1 MIVSTLVILVKF
13 YTCTHITSTVD
24 IVKTPTQPQL
34 NLNLVGFD
42 MIIIL
47 HPPHPHHHHHEELI
61 LPERLVLEVRNFV
74 MQHRPA
80 ILTTPQHNF
89 NPTIFWGRYQPL
101 PHQG

>member
-42 MIIIL
+42 MIITL
-47 HPPHPHHHHHEELI
+47 HQPPPHPPTAGTLP
-61 LPERLVLEVRNFV
+61 LPEI
-74 MQHRPA
+74 M
-80 ILTTPQHNF
+80 ILGVCNYVGNLTK
-89 NPTIFWGRYQPL
+89 
-101 PHQG
+101 